1 MGSIPVAGA
10 NARSAVRQTF
20 CVGTRTKNTSL
31 RRAQNWVRISRPKIG
46 KLACQA
52 QGEDIFA
59 NGEIPYFL
67 VCLKADLLR
76 WHPHKEAISAQ
87 SADWVRIFGAERV
100 KLACTRQAKR
110 YSPWAKFPIIIEKER
125 QDLCGLPFF
134 CY

>member
-31 RRAQNWVRISRPKIG
+31 RKAQEWVRISRPKIG

-52 QGEDIFA
+52 QDEDIFA
-59 NGEIPYFL
+59 SGEIPGYF
-67 VCLKADLLR
+67 K
-76 WHPHKEAISAQ
+76 
-87 SADWVRIFGAERV
+87 
-100 KLACTRQAKR
+100 
-110 YSPWAKFPIIIEKER
+110 KER